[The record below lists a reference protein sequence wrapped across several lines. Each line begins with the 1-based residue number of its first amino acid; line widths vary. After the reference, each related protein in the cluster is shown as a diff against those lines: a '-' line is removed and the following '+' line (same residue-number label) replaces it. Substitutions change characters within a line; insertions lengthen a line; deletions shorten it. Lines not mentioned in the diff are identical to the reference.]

1 MATNILIV
9 EDETVLAQGLLG
21 LLKQEGYNA
30 VWADSIESAW
40 VKLDDFE
47 PSLIV
52 LDVIL
57 PEGENAGF
65 EFAHALREVSV
76 ATPILFVTARDSIED
91 RVEGLDLGGDDYLVK
106 PYSLDE
112 FMARVRALLRR
123 EVQTKQANFKRGP
136 LEVDLRKRKVA
147 WQNQEVKLS
156 EREFAV
162 LEQFALYPDKTFLT
176 EELLEHLFPNAD
188 GSRIVRVYIHHLR
201 QKLGAEVITTASGG
215 YRLGI

>member
-1 MATNILIV
+1 MTKVLIV
-9 EDETVLAQGLLG
+9 EDEKVLAQGLLG
-21 LLKQEGYNA
+21 LLNQEGYNA
-30 VWADSIESAW
+30 MWADSIEVAW
-40 VKLDDFE
+40 EILDDFE
-47 PSLIV
+47 PDIIV

-57 PEGENAGF
+57 PEGEDAGF
-65 EFAHALREVSV
+65 EFAHALREVGV
-76 ATPILFVTARDSIED
+76 VTPILFVTARDSIED

-136 LEVDLRKRKVA
+136 LEVDLRKRKVV

-162 LEQFALYPDKTFLT
+162 LEQFTLYPDKIFLPH
-176 EELLEHLFPNAD
+176 ELLEHLFPNAE
-188 GSRIVRVYIHHLR
+188 GTRIVRVYIHHLR
-201 QKLGAEVITTASGG
+201 HKLGAEIITTISGG
-215 YRLGI
+215 YRLGV